1 MLHELADHIE
11 SLAVAQARALDIS
24 RDAIADDLTVTAQ
37 SLHGRYAAR
46 PSPELQQHAQEV
58 MGALLQS
65 GEHLNAAKNRHP
77 NTPPP
82 AHADRA
88 AGCPGAGQRSDH
100 HETGAHLD
108 TVRTCRARFPDG
120 GLAACGPAVEGVTA
134 GTVPVF
140 GRVFRSHSGS
150 EIGNRCL
157 DTGIERCVS

>member
-24 RDAIADDLTVTAQ
+24 WDAIAHDLTVTAQ
-37 SLHGRYAAR
+37 SLHGHYVAR
-46 PSPELQQHAQEV
+46 PSPELQQHVQDLT
-58 MGALLQS
+58 GAPLTDL
-65 GEHLNAAKNRHP
+65 LNAAKNRRP

-82 AHADRA
+82 AHANRA
-88 AGCPGAGQRSDH
+88 AGCPGTGQRSDRR
-100 HETGAHLD
+100 ETGAHLD
-108 TVRTCRARFPDG
+108 TVRTCRVRFPDG

-134 GTVPVF
+134 GSVPVF

-150 EIGNRCL
+150 EIGSRCL